1 MPTITIIT
9 DNTPDQ
15 INGVVTTYR
24 NIRLQAECEGYRVEE
39 INPTRFANLPAPGY
53 PEVRLSWPWRIGE
66 LIAETA
72 PDYVHIATE
81 GTLGLAARLW
91 LDRQGWRYNT
101 SYHTRFPEFMNT
113 IYGIPTGWTYRYLR
127 WFHKHSGRVLT
138 TTSTMVTNLQQHGF
152 TGEILA
158 WTRGVDRNN
167 LQPTQDW
174 SHNHS
179 YRHRPRVL
187 CVSRVS
193 AEKNLEA
200 VCELAPEF
208 DVHVVGDG
216 PALTDLRQ
224 RYPGITYYGYLT
236 GSDLADQ
243 YAQAD
248 VFAFPSRA
256 DTFGIV
262 MIEAM
267 SLGTPVA
274 AYPVPGPQD
283 VVMPGITGILDFDLA
298 RAVRQCLALDRDQIR
313 QHSQRWS
320 WQACWQIFKSNLV
333 FSQYHQV
340 PGQA

>member
-9 DNTPDQ
+9 DNAPDQ

-24 NIRLQAECEGYRVEE
+24 NIRHEAEREGYRVQE
-39 INPTRFANLPAPGY
+39 INPSQFVSMAAPGY
-53 PEVRLSWPWRIGE
+53 TEVRLSWPWHIGQR
-66 LIAETA
+66 LAATD

-91 LDRQGWRYNT
+91 MDRQGWRYNT
-101 SYHTRFPEFMNT
+101 SYHTRFPEFMST
-113 IYGIPTGWTYRYLR
+113 IYGVPSAWTYAYLR

-138 TTSTMVTNLQQHGF
+138 TTDTMVEDLQQHGF
-152 TGEILA
+152 VGDIQA
-158 WTRGVDRNN
+158 WTRGVDRDN
-167 LQPTQDW
+167 LRPTQQWPHD
-174 SHNHS
+174 HS

-200 VCELAPEF
+200 VCKLAPEF

-216 PALTDLRQ
+216 PALTELRQ
-224 RYPGITYYGYLT
+224 RYPCVTYYGYLT
-236 GSDLADQ
+236 GAALADQ

-283 VVMPGITGILDFDLA
+283 VIRPGITGVMDFDLA
-298 RAVRQCLALDRDQIR
+298 RAVRRCLALDREQIR
-313 QHSQRWS
+313 QDSQRWTWLS
-320 WQACWQIFKSNLV
+320 CWQIFRENLIR
-333 FSQYHQV
+333 
-340 PGQA
+340 ARADRDR

>member
-1 MPTITIIT
+1 MPRIAIIT
-9 DNTPDQ
+9 DNTSDQ

-24 NIRLQAECEGYRVEE
+24 NIALQAEKDGYDVIMIGPE
-39 INPTRFANLPAPGY
+39 RFASWPAPGY
-53 PEVRLSWPWRIGE
+53 PEVRLSWPQGLGQI
-66 LIAETA
+66 LSDAK

-91 LDRQGWRYNT
+91 LDRRGWRYNT
-101 SYHTRFPEFMNT
+101 SYHTRFPEFMST
-113 IYGIPTGWTYRYLR
+113 IYGVPTGWTYAYLR

-138 TTSTMVTNLQQHGF
+138 TTDTMVADLQQHGF

-158 WTRGVDRNN
+158 WTRGVDRDN
-167 LQPTQDW
+167 LQPSQLW
-174 SHNHS
+174 PHSHTYN
-179 YRHRPRVL
+179 RRPRVL

-193 AEKNLEA
+193 AEKNLDA
-200 VCELAPEF
+200 LSELVKEF
-208 DVHVVGDG
+208 DVHLVGDG
-216 PALTDLRQ
+216 PDLEDLR
-224 RYPGITYYGYLT
+224 RRVFGITYHGYLT
-236 GSDLADQ
+236 GTALADQ

-248 VFAFPSRA
+248 VFVFPSRA

-283 VVMPGITGILDFDLA
+283 VVTPGITGILDFELS

-313 QHSQRWS
+313 QHSHRWT
-320 WQACWQIFKSNLV
+320 WQACWHIFRDNLM
-333 FSQYHQV
+333 HIH
-340 PGQA
+340 G

>member
-1 MPTITIIT
+1 MKILIVT
-9 DNTPDQ
+9 DNCPDQ

-24 NIRLQAECEGYRVEE
+24 NLAREAAQDGYSVSFLD
-39 INPTRFANLPAPGY
+39 PTQFANCAAPGY
-53 PEVRLSWPWRIGE
+53 PEVRLSWPIGIGDRI
-66 LIAETA
+66 LKHA
-72 PDYVHIATE
+72 PEYVHIATE
-81 GTLGLAARLW
+81 GTLGLAARVW

-101 SYHTRFPEFMNT
+101 SYHTRFPEFLSA
-113 IYGIPTGWTYRYLR
+113 IYGVPSTWTYGYLR

-138 TTSTMVTNLQQHGF
+138 TTDTMVEDLRQHGF
-152 TGEILA
+152 DGDIRA
-158 WTRGVDRNN
+158 WTRGVDRDN
-167 LQPTQDW
+167 LQPRQHWPHD
-174 SHNHS
+174 HS

-187 CVSRVS
+187 CVSRIS
-193 AEKNLEA
+193 HEKNLEA
-200 VCELAPEF
+200 VCSLQGEF

-216 PALTDLRQ
+216 PAMIDLQ
-224 RYPGITYYGYLT
+224 CRYPAVTYHGYLT

-283 VVMPGITGILDFDLA
+283 VVRPGITGILDFDLA
-298 RAVRQCLALDRDQIR
+298 RAVRHCLSLDRECIR
-313 QHSQRWS
+313 ADSQRWT
-320 WQACWQIFKSNLV
+320 WKACWEIFRENLV
-333 FSQYHQV
+333 AARS
-340 PGQA
+340 

>member
-1 MPTITIIT
+1 MPTIALVT
-9 DNTPDQ
+9 DNLPDQ

-24 NIRLQAECEGYRVEE
+24 NIRRQAQLDGYDVAE
-39 INPTRFANLPAPGY
+39 INPTQFASMAVPGY
-53 PEVRLSWPWRIGE
+53 PETRLCWPRGLGAKLE
-66 LIAETA
+66 SMS

-81 GTLGLAARLW
+81 GPLGLAARLW
-91 LDRQGWRYNT
+91 MDRRDWRYNT
-101 SYHTRFPEFMNT
+101 SYHTRFPEFLSAL
-113 IYGIPTGWTYRYLR
+113 YGIPSGWTYGYLR

-138 TTSTMVTNLQQHGF
+138 TTDTMVEDLRQHGF
-152 TGEILA
+152 AGDIRA
-158 WTRGVDRNN
+158 WTRGVDRDN
-167 LQPTQDW
+167 LQPTQEWLHD
-174 SHNHS
+174 HS
-179 YRHRPRVL
+179 YQHRPRVL
-187 CVSRVS
+187 CVSRIS

-200 VCELAPEF
+200 VCELASEF

-216 PALTDLRQ
+216 PALSELRQ
-224 RYPGITYYGYLT
+224 RYPAVTYYGYLT

-283 VVMPGITGILDFDLA
+283 VVTPGITGVLDFELS
-298 RAVRQCLALDRDQIR
+298 RAVRQCLALNRDQIR
-313 QHSQRWS
+313 QHSQRWT
-320 WQACWQIFKSNLV
+320 WQACWRIFRDNLI
-333 FSQYHQV
+333 
-340 PGQA
+340 AA